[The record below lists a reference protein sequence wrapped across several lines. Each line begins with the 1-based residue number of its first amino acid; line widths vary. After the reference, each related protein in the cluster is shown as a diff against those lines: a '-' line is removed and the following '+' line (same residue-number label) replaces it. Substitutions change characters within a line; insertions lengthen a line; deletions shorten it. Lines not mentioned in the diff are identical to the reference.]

1 MVSTSCGDYGEAQS
15 LSEIQ
20 TVRCLLFFVLLIV
33 VYCFC
38 FVFLFVLLDCFCL
51 VCFCWFVF
59 FAGFLF
65 FLNYVLVFNKRKHSA
80 S

>member
-38 FVFLFVLLDCFCL
+38 FVFCL
-51 VCFCWFVF
+51 FCWIVFVWFVFVGLFF